1 MGANHSVDKVIL
13 FDGVCNLCT
22 ASVTFVIQRDADAKF
37 RFASLQSSFGQ
48 KSLAEQGIDTQYFDT
63 VMLIKNGKVYTRSD
77 AALEIAR
84 ELSGLWPALYAFKIF
99 PSLLRNLVYDW
110 IAKNRYKW
118 FGKKDS
124 CMIPTPEL
132 KARFID

>member
-1 MGANHSVDKVIL
+1 MGANHSMNKVIL

-22 ASVTFVIQRDADAKF
+22 ASVTFVIQRDAKNSF

-48 KSLAEQGIDTQYFDT
+48 QILSQQGIDPRHFDT
-63 VMLIKNGKVYTRSD
+63 ILLIKDEKVFTRSD

-84 ELSGLWPALYAFKIF
+84 DLSGLWPILYIFKVI
-99 PSLLRNLVYDW
+99 PSVIRNIVYNW
-110 IAKNRYKW
+110 IARNRYRW
-118 FGKKDS
+118 FGKNDS

>member
-1 MGANHSVDKVIL
+1 MGADHPVSKVIL

-22 ASVTFVIQRDADAKF
+22 ASVTFVIQRDVNKSF
-37 RFASLQSSFGQ
+37 RFASLQSDFGQ
-48 KSLAEQGIDTQYFDT
+48 KILMQEGIDSQGFDT
-63 VMLIKNGKVYTRSD
+63 VILIKNERLFTRSD

-84 ELSGLWPALYAFKIF
+84 DLSGAWPALYLFKII
-99 PSLLRNLVYDW
+99 PSRIRNLVYNW
-110 IAKNRYKW
+110 IAKNRYRW

-124 CMIPTPEL
+124 CMIPTAEL